1 MILWKLKHAL
11 QMWTWCLDFEIRVKW
26 WSTATHRFTIS
37 VKCTQSWNRQQ
48 QQQRKQPKNN
58 IDPPSQKLYRL
69 YAIWFKQH
77 NRILIYQSHTKPFYV
92 QYHQPE
98 RFCPRALHVICP
110 NAKYTWQSPG
120 KMLQSEIQ
128 EGFCPDSSSSS
139 GNKMKSFQDDLW
151 VEKLVT

>member
-1 MILWKLKHAL
+1 MHCRCELDAL
-11 QMWTWCLDFEIRVKW
+11 TLRLELSDDQLVRN
-26 WSTATHRFTIS
+26 ATHRFTIS
-37 VKCTQSWNRQQ
+37 VKCTQSWKLTTTTTQTTK
-48 QQQRKQPKNN
+48 KQYWQFVLKMYW
-58 IDPPSQKLYRL
+58 LYTN
-69 YAIWFKQH
+69 WFKPH

-139 GNKMKSFQDDLW
+139 GNKMKSFQDDVCEWKNLSHN
-151 VEKLVT
+151 LL